1 MKPSVNITMTL
12 VTVGL
17 VTAGLAS
24 VSMGADPV
32 PPVQESTGPY
42 FLVPEMESGATRIS
56 SGPRQFE
63 RHLAFSPAI
72 GKLGDN
78 DLFVVR
84 LAFNPNHWMGYEISL
99 GHNPASSLHAVLHTF
114 NVLFRYPFPGR
125 FQPYASVGYGMM
137 TVYPGKAIQADP
149 VTKNILAY
157 GGGLEIYLRDDVAL
171 RGELRSANILGQYR
185 GLDETVAYTYLEYTI
200 GLVFYRGLG
209 G

>member
-1 MKPSVNITMTL
+1 MKLSVNIAAALVIL
-12 VTVGL
+12 VTV
-17 VTAGLAS
+17 GLAS

-32 PPVQESTGPY
+32 EPVQEPAGRY
-42 FLVPEMESGATRIS
+42 FLVSEMESGSTRIS
-56 SGPRQFE
+56 PGPRQFE
-63 RHLAFSPAI
+63 RYLAFSPAV

-84 LAFNPNHWMGYEISL
+84 LAFNPNQWLGYEISL
-99 GHNPASSLHAVLHTF
+99 GHNPASSLHALLHTF

-185 GLDETVAYTYLEYTI
+185 GLDETVAYTYPEYTI